1 MGPEPPDKRIPMS
14 KYDTLRLPSSDDG
27 RSLLLHWGPRIYML
41 PLSSSPAPKKA
52 HMSDAPAGSLSHPH
66 ISLKTAKARSKSL
79 FNLILMIAR
88 IGSLLSYG
96 RQLIGLFWHFSPEH
110 AMKVHCLWIAILS
123 SMLRTIVLDQLPSVD
138 LRRSPYSANKTEH
151 AGWKELICRFLNF
164 TMAYIPPRNY
174 LLTPP
179 AIEHGG
185 FQRLQPEKVPDVVG
199 DWRQ

>member
-1 MGPEPPDKRIPMS
+1 MQITDNIENTNIKRSTCSLYPRLRRRRKVSGRRGGLGIFS
-14 KYDTLRLPSSDDG
+14 NVDT
-27 RSLLLHWGPRIYML
+27 
-41 PLSSSPAPKKA
+41 KQA

-151 AGWKELICRFLNF
+151 AGWVHC
-164 TMAYIPPRNY
+164 
-174 LLTPP
+174 
-179 AIEHGG
+179 
-185 FQRLQPEKVPDVVG
+185 
-199 DWRQ
+199 